1 MLSHLKVSAIA
12 VGLLLLV
19 VTSLVKFFA
28 VTPSL
33 LWATSI
39 ASLPILVSL
48 ILLLFAIHIGGYLGA
63 GYCSAAIAGTQPLLH
78 GAICGLVGTVTSI
91 AFGDNWL
98 FAFLLGV
105 PAAITGAW
113 LRKRKANA

>member
-1 MLSHLKVSAIA
+1 MLSHLKLSAIA
-12 VGLLLLV
+12 VGLMILV
-19 VTSLVKFFA
+19 VTSVVKLFV
-28 VTPSL
+28 VTPSFA
-33 LWATSI
+33 WSMSI
-39 ASLPILVSL
+39 DSRPIAVAL
-48 ILLLFAIHIGGYLGA
+48 ILLLFAIHAGGYLGA

-98 FAFLLGV
+98 FAFLFGV

-113 LRKRKANA
+113 LRKRKTNA